1 MIEIKN
7 LTKCYGNF
15 KAVDNVSITVPK
27 GTIHGIIGENGVG
40 KTTIIHCVIGV
51 YKPNGGVVL
60 IDGEDVYDNPK
71 VKARIGYVA
80 DSNSYFPT
88 YRVKD
93 MVKFYKGIYES
104 FDEDYFKELNTI
116 FELPE
121 DRRIN
126 QLSKGMQM
134 RLALMLNIAI
144 KPDVLVLDEPT
155 SGLDALAKKQVTDL
169 LIKEVSE
176 RECTILISSHH
187 LSELEKL
194 CDDITMLQGGKVKY
208 QSSVE
213 GIKAK
218 VKKLQAVF
226 SNPVDLSDIEG
237 ILHAEQI
244 GSIYHIITDNYT
256 QDMER
261 QLYAKGADI
270 LEEIGMSL
278 EEIFIYSSKEQ
289 R

>member
-7 LTKCYGNF
+7 LTKCYGSF

-40 KTTIIHCVIGV
+40 KTTIIHCVTGV
-51 YKPNGGVVL
+51 YKPNEGVVL
-60 IDGEDVYDNPK
+60 IDGENVYDDPK

-93 MVKFYKGIYES
+93 MVKFYKGIYQS
-104 FDEDYFKELNTI
+104 FDEECFNELNTV
-116 FELPE
+116 FELPV

-144 KPDVLVLDEPT
+144 RPDVLVLDEPT
-155 SGLDALAKKQVTDL
+155 SGLDALAKKQVTDI
-169 LIKEVSE
+169 LIKEVAE

-194 CDDITMLQGGKVKY
+194 CDDITMLQGGRVKY

-226 SNPVDLSDIEG
+226 SSPVDLSDIEG
-237 ILHAEQI
+237 ILNVEQI

>member
-1 MIEIKN
+1 MIEIKD
-7 LTKCYGNF
+7 LTKCYGSF

-40 KTTIIHCVIGV
+40 KTTIIHCVTGV
-51 YKPNGGVVL
+51 YKPNEGVVL

-71 VKARIGYVA
+71 IKARIGYVA

-93 MVKFYKGIYES
+93 MVKFYKGIYQS

-169 LIKEVSE
+169 LIKEVAE

-194 CDDITMLQGGKVKY
+194 CDDITMLQNGKVKY

-226 SNPVDLSDIEG
+226 SSPVDLSDVVG
-237 ILHAEQI
+237 ILNVEQI

>member
-1 MIEIKN
+1 MIEIKG

-40 KTTIIHCVIGV
+40 KTTIIHCVTGI
-51 YKPNGGVVL
+51 YKPNEGVVL
-60 IDGEDVYDNPK
+60 IDGEDVYDDPK
-71 VKARIGYVA
+71 VKARIGFVA

-93 MVKFYKGIYES
+93 MVKFYKGIYQS
-104 FDEDYFKELNTI
+104 FDENCFNELNAI
-116 FELPE
+116 FALPE

-144 KPDVLVLDEPT
+144 RPDVLVLDEPT
-155 SGLDALAKKQVTDL
+155 SGLDALAKKQVTDI
-169 LIKEVSE
+169 LIKEVAE

-208 QSSVE
+208 QSSVD

-226 SNPVDLSDIEG
+226 SSPVDLSDIEG
-237 ILHAEQI
+237 ILNIEQI
-244 GSIYHIITDNYT
+244 GSIYHIITDDYT
-256 QDMER
+256 QTMER

-278 EEIFIYSSKEQ
+278 EEIFIYSAKEQ